1 MRRSASEIIRN
12 LEMRVAR
19 LERKASTWQYQ
30 GPESSF
36 GLKIPMS
43 FVDKVYA
50 LEHKLFEKY
59 GRKEIPQEL
68 VERYLRNNGGHIV
81 RESQIERLW
90 IAANEGVVDG
100 DRAIYA
106 EGSRSGLYDS
116 TEFLSD
122 FNGEGGIADIKFW
135 KPLLRELQR
144 SL

>member
-1 MRRSASEIIRN
+1 
-12 LEMRVAR
+12 L
-19 LERKASTWQYQ
+19 WQYK

-43 FVDKVYA
+43 FVDKIYA

-59 GRKEIPQEL
+59 GRKDIPQQL
-68 VERYLRNNGGHIV
+68 VEMSIRNNGGHIV

-90 IAANEGVVDG
+90 IAANEGVVEG

-106 EGSRSGLYDS
+106 EGSRSRLYDS
-116 TEFLSD
+116 TQFLREFK
-122 FNGEGGIADIKFW
+122 NTGGIADIKFW
-135 KPLLRELQR
+135 KPLLREIQR